1 MTSRDPDADL
11 PLTPPTA
18 AEQPA
23 AAPAPR
29 PEPKVDEAHRVK
41 HTRSRATYFGWIV
54 GLIVTILLL
63 VFILQNQDSQE
74 IDLIFGKI
82 NLPVGVSLLIAAILG
97 AIITVAISAARM
109 VELHRALKKVDKA
122 RKKQN

>member
-1 MTSRDPDADL
+1 MTSREPDADQ
-11 PLTPPTA
+11 PLNPPTP
-18 AEQPA
+18 AEVPA
-23 AAPAPR
+23 AAPAPT
-29 PEPKVDEAHRVK
+29 VDEAHRVK

-54 GLIVTILLL
+54 GLVVTILLL
-63 VFILQNQDSQE
+63 VFIVQNQDSQE

-122 RKKQN
+122 RKEQN